1 MSKKRSQEP
10 LLFTNQPISKTPSNH
25 NMQEIYTNRHE
36 REQQKEDN
44 HIVETKKRVKK
55 EAIPDDI
62 SMDVTKKESKSNQE
76 KSQSNQEKSQ
86 SNQKKSRS
94 SMSRVKPFKEMNKV
108 ERIEYLLNFPKVLPP
123 APCVIYTAN
132 NRYQGFLTEYADN
145 RVTIQSPDQSS
156 NTILLEDIKNVIMIG
171 IKR

>member
-10 LLFTNQPISKTPSNH
+10 LLFTNQPISQTPSNH

-62 SMDVTKKESKSNQE
+62 AMDVNKKESKTNQE
-76 KSQSNQEKSQ
+76 KIQ
-86 SNQKKSRS
+86 S
-94 SMSRVKPFKEMNKV
+94 SMSRVKPFKEMNIV

-123 APCVIYTAN
+123 APCVIYTAK
-132 NRYQGFLTEYADN
+132 NRYQGYITEYADN